1 MLAACLVLA
10 GRTSKPSTTMPE
22 SNNTPSKMP
31 STDAETNHNPVRYVA
46 LGDSYTIGFDVET
59 QEAWP
64 SVVVD
69 RLQAEGI
76 GIQLVDNL
84 AVSGYK
90 AIDVIEE

>member
-1 MLAACLVLA
+1 
-10 GRTSKPSTTMPE
+10 
-22 SNNTPSKMP
+22 MP